1 MRVRILYM
9 LFLFGM
15 IGRLAAA
22 PAETIHGRVVDQ
34 LTGKPLA
41 GVSVSIKGK
50 RGGVTTNE
58 DGWFT
63 INIPSSSAVLQFSS
77 VGYVS
82 AEQSVSAGSSNITIS
97 LSQDQKGMSEVVV
110 TALGIQ
116 RQAKSLTYSAQ
127 KIGGDQVN

>member
-9 LFLFGM
+9 LFLFGF
-15 IGRLAAA
+15 IGHLAAA
-22 PAETIHGRVVDQ
+22 PAETIRGRVVDQ
-34 LTGKPLA
+34 LTGQPIA

-50 RGGVTTNE
+50 TGGVTTNE

-77 VGYVS
+77 VGYLA

-97 LSQDQKGMSEVVV
+97 LVHNEKGMGEVIV
-110 TALGIQ
+110 TALGI
-116 RQAKSLTYSAQ
+116 
-127 KIGGDQVN
+127 